1 MNLNHRARGPQNRG
15 SRVEAPRRLDLQE
28 RPGLQARYDRMLALA
43 RGSEMIGEKVEA
55 ERFYQQADHYRR
67 LLNNQAA

>member
-1 MNLNHRARGPQNRG
+1 MTVNHRKLRAYDRGV
-15 SRVEAPRRLDLQE
+15 RVEAHRG
-28 RPGLQARYDRMLALA
+28 RPELQARYERTLILA
-43 RGSEMIGEKVEA
+43 RGSEMIGDKVEA